1 MGRAGRNSGL
11 SAARRVPKVVH
22 REPPAEVS
30 AKQYVYSR
38 LEVLK
43 LCVSLSKVST
53 DDAYFLKNAH
63 AKLVDAS
70 AHQRRIDELFKQY
83 EQLKEQEA
91 KILADLQV
99 RVELAECQ
107 RSFIESLPPKSQPT
121 GTATQG
127 IAQRCFLKKAHAKL
141 VDASEHQ
148 RRIDELCKQYEPL
161 KERDVKILANLDVQ
175 VQLSECRRSF
185 NESLPLKSQP
195 SGWDTQGSFLAAG
208 DKSRRQ

>member
-1 MGRAGRNSGL
+1 MDEYITHLHRTLEVLNPCVSL
-11 SAARRVPKVVH
+11 SKVSTNDAYFVTNAH
-22 REPPAEVS
+22 
-30 AKQYVYSR
+30 AKLVDASEHQRGVDELCNK

-127 IAQRCFLKKAHAKL
+127 
-141 VDASEHQ
+141 S
-148 RRIDELCKQYEPL
+148 
-161 KERDVKILANLDVQ
+161 
-175 VQLSECRRSF
+175 S
-185 NESLPLKSQP
+185 
-195 SGWDTQGSFLAAG
+195 LAAG
-208 DKSRRQ
+208 DKGSRRKVTAASKNVTNFVG